1 VDLILWRHADA
12 AEGGRDLE
20 RKLTAKGRKQAA
32 RVAEW
37 LVARLPS
44 RYAVFASPARR
55 ARETA
60 DALAVHYKI
69 SERLAPGAAPAD
81 ILEAAGWPSHKGA
94 VLVVGHQPDL
104 GRAAAVL
111 LTGAEAEWSVKK
123 GGLWWLSNREREG
136 EAQVVV
142 RAVLAPDLL

>member
-1 VDLILWRHADA
+1 MILWRHADA

-20 RKLTAKGRKQAA
+20 RKLTSKGRKQAA

-60 DALAVHYKI
+60 DALAVRYKI

-81 ILEAAGWPSHKGA
+81 ILAAAGWPSHKGA

-104 GRAAAVL
+104 GRVAAVL
-111 LTGAEAEWSVKK
+111 LAGAAAEWSIKK

-136 EAQVVV
+136 EAQVVL